1 MRRTRIGGQH
11 TDSEFGSRLV
21 VQILPSLHRLQ
32 PFRKTTHRREG
43 ITQGIFILTPLVDL
57 RDDDV
62 DGAYLLQNADQH
74 LESLLVGTF
83 LFAHLSIRGAGS
95 RRTIARFNKR
105 MTLFSSPT
113 NDGGC
118 FECGGTQ
125 SQSARRF
132 ETEGSAPTSSSGER
146 VDLPS
151 RRLSDG
157 FTGWDAF
164 SSYELQE
171 RRLS

>member
-32 PFRKTTHRREG
+32 PLRKTTHRREG

-83 LFAHLSIRGAGS
+83 LFAHLSISGAGS
-95 RRTIARFNKR
+95 RR
-105 MTLFSSPT
+105 
-113 NDGGC
+113 
-118 FECGGTQ
+118 
-125 SQSARRF
+125 
-132 ETEGSAPTSSSGER
+132 SAPTSSSGER